1 MNSEHWCGLMMLG
14 IYTISALGMW
24 FFLSRR
30 NKKEN
35 KKLDNDDKGLIFI
48 PVINTIGLF
57 AELWDL
63 ILG

>member
-1 MNSEHWCGLMMLG
+1 MNSGHCCGLMMLG
-14 IYTISALGMW
+14 MYLLSALGMW
-24 FFLSRR
+24 LLVKRR

-35 KKLDNDDKGLIFI
+35 KSLDNDDKGLIFI

-57 AELWDL
+57 AELWDV